1 MPEQKSDRSAAERA
15 ARRQELDALR
25 QRVQALEAELEDA
38 PATPTWQAQGFYGA
52 YYATTG
58 FMLGLFGAGASLLA
72 NVVGSLFW
80 GPLTGQANL
89 HPLHLIQVY
98 LTFPLGEQALS
109 MNSGLLLSIGV
120 CLYLATGML
129 YGILFQLVLTR
140 YTADAG
146 FGTRLFVASLLGLA
160 VWIVNFYGILS
171 WLQPLL
177 FGGSWIADMIPAW
190 VGAGTHL
197 VYGWTMALVYPLG
210 LYHPY
215 RVETNDL

>member
-1 MPEQKSDRSAAERA
+1 MPQNKPELSAAERA
-15 ARRQELDALR
+15 ARRQELEALR
-25 QRVQALEAELEDA
+25 DRVAALEADLADA
-38 PATPTWQAQGFYGA
+38 PAAPAWQSQGYYAA

-58 FMLGLFGAGASLLA
+58 FMLGLFGAATSLLA

-80 GPLTGQANL
+80 GPLTGQENL
-89 HPLHLIQVY
+89 HPLHLIQVL
-98 LTFPLGEQALS
+98 LTFPLGEQALTLD
-109 MNSGLLLSIGV
+109 SGLLLSIGV

-177 FGGSWIADMIPAW
+177 FGDSWIARLIPAW

-197 VYGWTMALVYPLG
+197 VYAWTMALVYPLG

-215 RVETNDL
+215 RVETDNP